1 MVWVVLAATALVQAV
16 DVPKDAV
23 VTPPKPLLSP
33 GTWVTDDDY
42 PSHASYKGKAG
53 KLHFIL
59 TIDTA
64 GKSDGC
70 HVTSTSGYA
79 ELDQYS
85 CARLLKRTKFSPALD
100 AAGHPVR
107 STYHGAF
114 GWQLPQYPK
123 AQEIPRID
131 LIVEVTKLPQGY
143 AAPALTRVHF
153 ATTGK
158 PDSCRVEVSS
168 GNAAVD
174 KVACAQ
180 VMIQAPAPTQGVSG
194 GPTYDT
200 RMVMV
205 TFEPAPA
212 R

>member
-1 MVWVVLAATALVQAV
+1 MWIVFAVAALVQAV
-16 DVPKDAV
+16 EVPKGAV
-23 VTPPKPLLSP
+23 ATPVKPLLSP
-33 GTWVTDDDY
+33 GTWVTDNDY
-42 PSHASYKGKAG
+42 PSNASYKGKAG

-59 TIDTA
+59 TIDAT
-64 GKSDGC
+64 GKPDGC

-79 ELDQYS
+79 ELDQYT
-85 CARLLKRTKFSPALD
+85 CALLLKRAKFSPALD
-100 AAGHPVR
+100 AAGHAIR
-107 STYHGAF
+107 ATYDGTF
-114 GWQLPQYPK
+114 GWQLPYDPK

-131 LIVEVTKLPQGY
+131 LIVEVTKLPAGY

-168 GNAAVD
+168 GNVAAD
-174 KVACAQ
+174 KVACEQ
-180 VMIQAPAPTQGVSG
+180 VMIQAPAPTQGVAG

-205 TFEPAPA
+205 TFERASA
-212 R
+212 K